1 MPMDLLLLCSSGFS
15 VSLWLSLN
23 AYQAQLREH
32 RRGMREHFMRLQAAE
47 QGRRTDDDADADAD
61 DHDDDAEAAAAADAA
76 ADVPFA
82 RGHTSSAPLRSA
94 ALRSA
99 PVHAFDPALA
109 SRGSGSGSGSG
120 TDESAQV

>member
-1 MPMDLLLLCSSGFS
+1 
-15 VSLWLSLN
+15 
-23 AYQAQLREH
+23 
-32 RRGMREHFMRLQAAE
+32 MREHFERLQAAE
-47 QGRRTDDDADADAD
+47 QGRRTDDDADDAADDDADEADAD
-61 DHDDDAEAAAAADAA
+61 EAAAAADAA

-82 RGHTSSAPLRSA
+82 RGHTSSAPLRSPLRSA